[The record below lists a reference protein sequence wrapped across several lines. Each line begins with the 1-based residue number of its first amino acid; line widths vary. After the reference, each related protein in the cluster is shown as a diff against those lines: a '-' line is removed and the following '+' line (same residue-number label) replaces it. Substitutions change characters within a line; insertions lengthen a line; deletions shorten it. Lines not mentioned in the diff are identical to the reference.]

1 MSLCC
6 FAAVAAV
13 MSVSACGGRA
23 LHQDKDET
31 SPRVK
36 LPSTVIW
43 YHNPRGHSPESLRVA
58 LSSKLITHVLVKP
71 MHRFD
76 MPLSDSRIQASIK
89 IMHESEDVKFIWGQ
103 GLWPMY
109 RHQDVTQ
116 RFIVDPDY
124 YVREIRQ
131 IRKEM
136 EIVGADF
143 TALDTEPYG
152 KSVMIPVIKGKNVDF
167 TQIYPRIADAVRNA
181 TERVGKVDFVF
192 PAGSQNKLHPYNAL
206 AALGKKRIAEYT
218 YYDNPT
224 RLRRKGIPHDVP
236 GFFVNTHREN
246 AKYPQLPFFTIEQVF
261 LRRELWEAKD
271 AIFIYQGKH
280 PDEAAQAL
288 VDYARKIGVSGP

>member
-1 MSLCC
+1 MSFCC

-13 MSVSACGGRA
+13 MSVSACTGRA
-23 LHQDKDET
+23 LHQDKAEA
-31 SPRVK
+31 PARLE

-43 YHNPRGHSPESLRVA
+43 YHNPIGHSPESLRAA
-58 LSSKLITHVLVKP
+58 LSSKLVTHVLIKP
-71 MHRFD
+71 MHRYD
-76 MPLSDSRIQASIK
+76 LLLTDSRVQVAIK
-89 IMHESEDVKFIWGQ
+89 IVRGFEDVKFIWGQ
-103 GLWPMY
+103 SLWPWY
-109 RHQDVTQ
+109 RNQEVIQ

-131 IRKEM
+131 VRKEK

-167 TQIYPRIADAVRNA
+167 KTIYPRIVDAVNTA

-192 PAGSQNKLHPYNAL
+192 PAGMSNKLHPYNAL

-224 RLRRKGIPHDVP
+224 RLRRIKIPHDVP
-236 GFFVNTHREN
+236 GFYVNTQREN
-246 AKYPQLPFFTIEQVF
+246 AKYPGLPFFTVEQMF

-271 AIFIYQGKH
+271 AIFVYPGNN
-280 PDEAAQAL
+280 ENEVAQAL
-288 VDYARKIGVSGP
+288 VDYARKIGAMKP